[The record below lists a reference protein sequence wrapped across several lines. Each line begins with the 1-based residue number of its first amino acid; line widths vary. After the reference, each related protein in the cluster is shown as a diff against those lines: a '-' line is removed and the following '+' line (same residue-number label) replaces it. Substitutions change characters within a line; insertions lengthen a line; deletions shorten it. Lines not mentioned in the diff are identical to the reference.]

1 MKVVFIILGFVFV
14 GLGCL
19 GIPLPVLP
27 TTPFLMLAAICFAK
41 GSRRLDAW
49 FKSTKLYHKHLESFV
64 QKREMTLKAKLT
76 ILFTASA
83 MLLLSFGMM
92 QYKAMVNG
100 NSVGNIIGRII
111 IMCMIPI
118 KYVYFF
124 TRIKTIPA
132 KEDAVEAEKKISA

>member
-1 MKVVFIILGFVFV
+1 MKIVFIVFGFIFI

-27 TTPFLMLAAICFAK
+27 TTPFFLLAAICFAK
-41 GSRRLDAW
+41 GSKRLETW

-64 QKREMTLKAKLT
+64 ENRSMTLKAKLT

-92 QYKAMVNG
+92 QYKAIVNG
-100 NSVGNIIGRII
+100 NSVGNIIGRVVILI
-111 IMCMIPI
+111 MIPI
-118 KYVYFF
+118 KYIYFF

-132 KEDAVEAEKKISA
+132 NEEKAQEVQDE

>member
-1 MKVVFIILGFVFV
+1 MKIVFIIFGFIFI

-27 TTPFLMLAAICFAK
+27 TTPFFLLAAICFAK
-41 GSRRLDAW
+41 GSKRLENW

-64 QKREMTLKAKLT
+64 ENRSMTLKAKLT

-92 QYKAMVNG
+92 QYKAIVNG
-100 NSVGNIIGRII
+100 NSVGNIIGRVVILI
-111 IMCMIPI
+111 MIPI
-118 KYVYFF
+118 KYIYFF

-132 KEDAVEAEKKISA
+132 NEEKAQEVQDE

>member
-1 MKVVFIILGFVFV
+1 MKIVFIILGFIFV

-41 GSRRLDAW
+41 GSKRLDVW
-49 FKSTKLYHKHLESFV
+49 FKNTKLYHKHLESFV
-64 QKREMTLKAKLT
+64 EKREMTLKAKLT

-83 MLLLSFGMM
+83 MLLFSFGMM

-100 NSVGNIIGRII
+100 NSVGNIIGRIVVL
-111 IMCMIPI
+111 CMFPI

-132 KEDAVEAEKKISA
+132 EEVKDEEKTSA

>member
-1 MKVVFIILGFVFV
+1 MKIVFIILGFIFV

-41 GSRRLDAW
+41 GSKRLDAW
-49 FKSTKLYHKHLESFV
+49 FKNTKLYKKHLESFV
-64 QKREMTLKAKLT
+64 EKREMTLKTKLT
-76 ILFTASA
+76 ILLTASA
-83 MLLLSFGMM
+83 MLLFSFGMM

-100 NSVGNIIGRII
+100 NSVGLIIGRV
-111 IMCMIPI
+111 MVLMMIPI

-124 TRIKTIPA
+124 TRIKTIPEEEV
-132 KEDAVEAEKKISA
+132 KDEEKTSA

>member
-1 MKVVFIILGFVFV
+1 MKIVFIILGFIFL

-41 GSRRLDAW
+41 GSKRLERW

-64 QKREMTLKAKLT
+64 EKREMTLKTKLT
-76 ILFTASA
+76 ILITASI
-83 MLLLSFGMM
+83 LLLFSFGMM
-92 QYKAMVNG
+92 QYKAILNG
-100 NSVGNIIGRII
+100 NSVGNIIGRVIVL
-111 IMCMIPI
+111 CLVPI
-118 KYVYFF
+118 KYTYFF

-132 KEDAVEAEKKISA
+132 KDEVKSNE

>member
-1 MKVVFIILGFVFV
+1 MKIVFIILGFIFV

-41 GSRRLDAW
+41 GSKRLDVW
-49 FKSTKLYHKHLESFV
+49 FRNTKLYHKHLESFV
-64 QKREMTLKAKLT
+64 EKREMTLKAKLT

-83 MLLLSFGMM
+83 MLLFSFGMM

-100 NSVGNIIGRII
+100 NSVGLIIGRV
-111 IMCMIPI
+111 MVLVMIPI

-132 KEDAVEAEKKISA
+132 GEEKDEEKTSA

>member
-1 MKVVFIILGFVFV
+1 MKIVFIVLGFIFV
-14 GLGCL
+14 GLGCI

-41 GSRRLDAW
+41 GSKRLDCW
-49 FKSTKLYHKHLESFV
+49 FKSTKLYQKHLESFV
-64 QKREMTLKAKLT
+64 KKREMTLKAKLT

-92 QYKAMVNG
+92 QYKAIVNG
-100 NSVGNIIGRII
+100 NSAGNVIGRVVILI
-111 IMCMIPI
+111 MIPI

-132 KEDAVEAEKKISA
+132 ETKEEKYE

>member
-1 MKVVFIILGFVFV
+1 MKIVFIILGFIFV

-41 GSRRLDAW
+41 GSKRLDRW
-49 FKSTKLYHKHLESFV
+49 FKSTKLYHNHLESFV
-64 QKREMTLKAKLT
+64 EKREMTLKAKLT
-76 ILFTASA
+76 ILLTASA
-83 MLLLSFGMM
+83 MLLFSFGMM
-92 QYKAMVNG
+92 QYKAIVNG
-100 NSVGNIIGRII
+100 NSVGNIIGRVVVLI
-111 IMCMIPI
+111 MIPI

-132 KEDAVEAEKKISA
+132 KMNVTK

>member
-1 MKVVFIILGFVFV
+1 MKIVFIVLGFIFI

-27 TTPFLMLAAICFAK
+27 TTPFFLLAALCFAK
-41 GSRRLDAW
+41 GSKRLESW

-64 QKREMTLKAKLT
+64 QNRSMTLKTKLT
-76 ILFTASA
+76 ILLTASA
-83 MLLLSFGMM
+83 MLLFSFGMM
-92 QYKAMVNG
+92 QYKAIVNG

-111 IMCMIPI
+111 VLIMIPI

-124 TRIKTIPA
+124 TRIKTIPP
-132 KEDAVEAEKKISA
+132 EAEEVKADD